1 MSGKREQCC
10 DGDWLQRAI
19 FSFKVTLIGLLTVLI
34 GVGLILELVGN
45 VEHFSTRVLY
55 TLFIFPYVFYVL
67 YKIHSGVRVIFNRD
81 LNDNRLVTLYSVVDA
96 VSGYFIAGSLV
107 LMLFWVW
114 GQTTFFSNIG
124 SWVTVSPSRVWIRF
138 FLTSVLVGTGVGF
151 GLSVPTHA
159 ASELFI
165 TLHSLAFYLLNAILI
180 ASGLAVVLDNIMS
193 SEKKNGGDSSG
204 GSDRCDVIMRQRQ
217 CDDRRE
223 SAVNHRDIVLF

>member
-1 MSGKREQCC
+1 MSGRREQRC
-10 DGDWLQRAI
+10 DSDWLQKAI
-19 FSFKVTLIGLLTVLI
+19 LRFKVALIGLLTVLV
-34 GVGLILELVGN
+34 GVGLILELAGN

-55 TLFIFPYVFYVL
+55 TLFIVPYVFYVL
-67 YKIHSGVRVIFNRD
+67 HKIYSGVRVIFNSD

-96 VSGYFIAGSLV
+96 VFGYFIAGSLV

-124 SWVTVSPSRVWIRF
+124 SWISVSPSRVWIRF

-165 TLHSLAFYLLNAILI
+165 TLHSLVFYLLNAILI

-193 SEKKNGGDSSG
+193 SEKKNGGG
-204 GSDRCDVIMRQRQ
+204 GGGGDGRDVIMRQQ
-217 CDDRRE
+217 QYDDRRE
-223 SAVNHRDIVLF
+223 SAVNHRDIVLI